1 MYRRRL
7 TVYRIPPLI
16 PPPILLLLI
25 NNQIRPRIIHRP
37 IEPAAILV
45 LNELL
50 GDLLLDDLTAPVV
63 LEPRLGDDLGSSAR
77 EQQGVL
83 LAGDVEVD
91 LRSPGKQ
98 ISSGIEGSHVPCS

>member
-1 MYRRRL
+1 MNRRVARVDGI
-7 TVYRIPPLI
+7 TTRDAPAVES
-16 PPPILLLLI
+16 LLVDERVATLEVGREL
-25 NNQIRPRIIHRP
+25 QKRVV
-37 IEPAAILV
+37 LV

-91 LRSPGKQ
+91 LRSPGKR